1 MLYKRAFRKEKEVV
15 TFLIKDKM
23 VKLAWNLRIEPR
35 PYQNEAA
42 ERALARRQAACSL
55 PSGLPRLSIKP
66 SCGGTCLTEKGV
78 SMGMIKFIFGGLLSL
93 AGFLLAIFSFI
104 MGLPIAAMGGATWA
118 AIMWVVVGL
127 IMFCAGIYLML
138 SIKR

>member
-1 MLYKRAFRKEKEVV
+1 
-15 TFLIKDKM
+15 
-23 VKLAWNLRIEPR
+23 
-35 PYQNEAA
+35 
-42 ERALARRQAACSL
+42 
-55 PSGLPRLSIKP
+55 
-66 SCGGTCLTEKGV
+66 
-78 SMGMIKFIFGGLLSL
+78 MGMIKFIFGGLLSL